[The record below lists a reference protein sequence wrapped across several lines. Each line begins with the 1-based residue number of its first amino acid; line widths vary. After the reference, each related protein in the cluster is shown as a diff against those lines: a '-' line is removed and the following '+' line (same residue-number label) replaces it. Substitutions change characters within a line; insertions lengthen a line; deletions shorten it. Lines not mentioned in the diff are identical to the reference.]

1 MCLTKSLKIWKS
13 IGFPSGRSG
22 ADLNELMGGAVQMGY
37 NSLLCGIKNLNR
49 TR

>member
-22 ADLNELMGGAVQMGY
+22 ADLNELMGGVQMGY